1 MAADRLRTA
10 PVMRAPLR
18 RGGAA
23 DPLRFQVPA
32 IGSSNER
39 MPVEH
44 ARSTLERQSAGRIDR
59 RDEREFELPAASV
72 YEAILDSANRRRE
85 KTALV
90 ELLDGEP
97 GGAVDSLT
105 YGELADGINRRA
117 NLLASLGLRP
127 GDPVVFLPPS
137 SIAALLA
144 FWATHAAAAAMPV
157 NAFLGASAI
166 ADLAREAG
174 ARAIVSGGPDQP
186 CGTFD
191 LARRIRQLAP
201 GVAIHLVIDGPADPD
216 CIDLSQAAAGASPAR
231 LAEMPSIDGMA
242 ACFPTG
248 GTTGAPKIARLSNRN
263 LLVGALSSARSTS
276 MDEDHVVPAGLPLFH
291 VGGGVIGTT
300 RAMILGH
307 TLVLLTAA
315 GYRSPTIV
323 ANFWKL
329 AVEHRFTQIITV
341 PTTFRDLLGR
351 YDGERH
357 GIRLATAGA
366 SKLPANLVR
375 EYRDAI
381 GVELLEGYGMT
392 ECAGFCAVNRP
403 GALRAGSGGTAAPS
417 YQMRVVQLGEGNRYL
432 RDCAVGECGSVVVGG
447 PGVFLG
453 YTNPELTDQKLI
465 RDMPDGG
472 RWIDA
477 GDLGELDADGYVWIS
492 GRAKDLII
500 RGGHN
505 IDPGPVEEALL
516 DFPGIVDAAVV
527 GMPDERVGELPIA
540 FVQCDR
546 DPDEQQDRI
555 RLHCAERVPDRAGV
569 PMLLVR
575 LDELPRTAMR
585 KIFKPELRRMAT
597 QMAVDALDPPAGTR
611 VILEE
616 SGRIVVEAAPDLPEP
631 VVVAIQRLALTIRT
645 KEVL

>member
-1 MAADRLRTA
+1 
-10 PVMRAPLR
+10 
-18 RGGAA
+18 
-23 DPLRFQVPA
+23 
-32 IGSSNER
+32 

-44 ARSTLERQSAGRIDR
+44 ARSTLERQSAGRTDGP
-59 RDEREFELPAASV
+59 DEWGFELPAASV
-72 YEAILDSANRRRE
+72 YEAILDSAERRPE

-90 ELLDGEP
+90 DLPDGALDGP
-97 GGAVDSLT
+97 VDRLT
-105 YGELADGINRRA
+105 YGEVADGINRRA
-117 NLLASLGLRP
+117 NVLASLGLRP
-127 GDPVVFLPPS
+127 GEPVVFLPPA

-174 ARAIVSGGPDQP
+174 ARAIVSGGPNQP

-201 GVAIHLVIDGPADPD
+201 GVTIHLVIDGPADAD
-216 CIDLSQAAAGASPAR
+216 CIDLSQAAAEASPAR
-231 LAEMPSIDGMA
+231 LANKPSLDGVA

-263 LLVGALSSARSTS
+263 LLVGCLSSACTTS
-276 MDEDHVVPAGLPLFH
+276 LDADHVVPAGLPLFH

-300 RAMILGH
+300 RAMILGQ
-307 TLVLLTAA
+307 TLVLLTAS
-315 GYRSPTIV
+315 GYRSPTVV

-329 AVEHRFTQIITV
+329 AVAHGFTQIITV
-341 PTTFRDLLGR
+341 PTTYRDLLGR
-351 YDGERH
+351 YDGEAH
-357 GIRLATAGA
+357 GIRFATAGA
-366 SKLPANLVR
+366 SKLPASLVR
-375 EYRDAI
+375 EYRDVI

-417 YQMRVVQLGEGNRYL
+417 YDVRVVQLGDGNRYL
-432 RDCAVGECGSVVVGG
+432 RDCAVGESGSVVVGG

-453 YTNPELTDQKLI
+453 YTNPDLTEQKLI

-477 GDLGELDADGYVWIS
+477 GDLGELDAEGYLWIN

-540 FVQCDR
+540 FVQCGE
-546 DPDEQQDRI
+546 DPDTQQHRI

-569 PMLLVR
+569 PVMLVR

-597 QMAVDALDPPAGTR
+597 QMAVDALDPPPGTR
-611 VILEE
+611 AVLEA
-616 SGRIVVEAAPDLPEP
+616 SGRIVVEAAADLPDP
-631 VVVAIQRLALTIRT
+631 VAVAIQRLALTIRT
-645 KEVL
+645 KDAL